1 MIIANQTPF
10 DMKTLTTIM
19 ILLISGLAA
28 FTQVTLNGSYNLEPG
43 DTYRNDTY
51 DGVTGINP
59 GPAGA
64 GVSWDFGTIPNGT
77 FIEGIPALCVEPA
90 GTLFA
95 DSSAVSGANLCTKN
109 SEGSDGPYVYY
120 SMSGTGQT
128 LLGLGY
134 YESGNTSFTNY
145 TDQLTAIEFPFAYGD
160 EFSDTYEYLMWN
172 VSAGGYFMRDSGSVH
187 VEADAWGSIVT
198 PEGSWDNVLRVT
210 TTTVSYMWMDF
221 GTGWVFTG
229 IFTDVSHNWYAQGI
243 KIPVMSI
250 SNFDDFPEYVVVY
263 LAEHNFPVGIPEPE
277 MNDLMIYPNPATGMV
292 WIRSEQELRSVRIFS
307 MDGRSLKEHY
317 QHSAG
322 HEMKGIPLQGMKP
335 GLYLIEAKL
344 KSGRFI
350 TDRLAVR

>member
-1 MIIANQTPF
+1 
-10 DMKTLTTIM
+10 M

-59 GPAGA
+59 GPDGA

-77 FIEGIPALCVEPA
+77 FIEGTPALCVDPA
-90 GTLFA
+90 GTPFA

-134 YESGNTSFTNY
+134 YESGNTSFNGYTN
-145 TDQLTAIEFPFAYGD
+145 QLTAIEFPFAYGD

-198 PEGSWDNVLRVT
+198 PEGNWDNVLRVT

-229 IFTDVSHNWYAQGI
+229 SFTDVSHSWYANGI
-243 KIPVMSI
+243 KIPVISI
-250 SNFDDFPEYVVVY
+250 SNFDEFPEYVVVY
-263 LAEHNFPVGIPEPE
+263 LADYNFPVGISEPE
-277 MNDLMIYPNPATGMV
+277 ISELKIHPNPANDKV
-292 WIRSEQELRSVRIFS
+292 WIRSEHEVQSVRIYS
-307 MDGRSLKEHY
+307 MDGRLMREQY
-317 QHSAG
+317 VRSAG
-322 HEMKGIPLQGMKP
+322 QETQRISLQGMKP

-350 TDRLAVR
+350 TARLAIS